1 MQWLNNGVNHDP
13 RNGIVE
19 RRTIMSVYTWL
30 CGGVGILL
38 ALVFVIR
45 AWQALRGTNWGGE
58 IDTREG
64 EE

>member
-1 MQWLNNGVNHDP
+1 
-13 RNGIVE
+13 
-19 RRTIMSVYTWL
+19 MSVYTWL
-30 CGGVGILL
+30 CAGTIVITGV
-38 ALVFVIR
+38 VFVIR

>member
-1 MQWLNNGVNHDP
+1 
-13 RNGIVE
+13 
-19 RRTIMSVYTWL
+19 MSVYTWL